1 MDARSSRKTGSG
13 VRGYKGYSGYG
24 SEPEGGQDTSLVRKS
39 LERDLILEEYREDRE
54 AILSAL
60 KTAIR
65 ERQYQ
70 EAQEF
75 VYKYR
80 AAARE
85 DESFAVLAQ
94 MTADGLK
101 TDKALEKLQVSL
113 DATPEYDYRVRLSI
127 CERMYRMRMD
137 EKILEQVNGYRAK
150 LNMPLMQ
157 SDGTE
162 PAPPTVAER
171 IPQAARKVAD
181 VILAMM
187 CGIMVAVALLF
198 GTVALVAGDG
208 HGGIA
213 FCLALVEIAL
223 HCATMLPRRGRIADA
238 MSYTFRYTGNI
249 LFFLVMF
256 VIICVVGF

>member
-1 MDARSSRKTGSG
+1 MDAGSSRKTGSG

-65 ERQYQ
+65 ERDYKG
-70 EAQEF
+70 AQEF

-101 TDKALEKLQVSL
+101 ADKALEKLRVSL
-113 DATPEYDYRVRLSI
+113 DATPEDDYRVRLSI

-162 PAPPTVAER
+162 PAPPTVVER
-171 IPQAARKVAD
+171 TARKVAD
-181 VILAMM
+181 MLLSVM
-187 CGIMVAVALLF
+187 CGIMVAVALLT
-198 GTVALVAGDG
+198 GTVALVAGEG
-208 HGGIA
+208 HGVIA

-223 HCATMLPRRGRIADA
+223 HCATMLPRRGRIADV
-238 MSYTFRYTGNI
+238 MSYTSRYVWNI

-256 VIICVVGF
+256 VIICVVGFV